1 MARDGRPTE
10 IFVSYSPADTAW
22 ATWIAWELEAAG
34 YRTMIQAWDFVP
46 GTNFIDFMDRGVS
59 EAQLVVAVLSR
70 NYLTS
75 RYGRMEWQAAMRA
88 DPDNP
93 SNKLVTIRLE
103 DVQLEGLLSTIT
115 WVDLLGVTDS
125 GQARALLLGR
135 VREAMSGRAKP
146 EAAPAF
152 PTGPSVPPPAPT
164 LPPPGE
170 RARAR
175 RTPVTAPKFPPAGGD
190 GRGRESINV
199 LHIGGPRFGRAL
211 PDPGEPFTPEDMQA
225 RIWADLTGMYDRGM
239 PRPDLMVVSGDLT
252 ESGSLGQF
260 GQATQ
265 FVTDLRLLIGLEP
278 HRLVLLP
285 GPRDVTKAAA
295 SAYFMTCEADD
306 VSPQPPYW
314 PKWRH
319 FAGLFR
325 EVYQGLDDR
334 VFDGGQPWTLFE
346 VPDLKVV
353 VAGLNSTMAMSHLE
367 RDAYALLGE
376 AQAAWFA
383 ERLRPYEESEWL
395 RLGAIG

>member
-75 RYGRMEWQAAMRA
+75 RYGRLEWQAAMRA

-175 RTPVTAPKFPPAGGD
+175 RT
-190 GRGRESINV
+190 
-199 LHIGGPRFGRAL
+199 
-211 PDPGEPFTPEDMQA
+211 
-225 RIWADLTGMYDRGM
+225 
-239 PRPDLMVVSGDLT
+239 
-252 ESGSLGQF
+252 
-260 GQATQ
+260 
-265 FVTDLRLLIGLEP
+265 
-278 HRLVLLP
+278 
-285 GPRDVTKAAA
+285 
-295 SAYFMTCEADD
+295 
-306 VSPQPPYW
+306 
-314 PKWRH
+314 
-319 FAGLFR
+319 
-325 EVYQGLDDR
+325 
-334 VFDGGQPWTLFE
+334 
-346 VPDLKVV
+346 
-353 VAGLNSTMAMSHLE
+353 
-367 RDAYALLGE
+367 
-376 AQAAWFA
+376 
-383 ERLRPYEESEWL
+383 
-395 RLGAIG
+395 